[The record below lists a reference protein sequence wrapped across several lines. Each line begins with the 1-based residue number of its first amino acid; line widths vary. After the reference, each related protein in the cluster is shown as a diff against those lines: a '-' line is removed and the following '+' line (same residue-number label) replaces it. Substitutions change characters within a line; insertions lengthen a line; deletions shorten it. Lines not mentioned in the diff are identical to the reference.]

1 MAIAGIGRT
10 GALGASEVDPAG
22 SASAGTERFELPAE
36 QDVRSERSAPLVR
49 SDADVAELDAY
60 LESQVERAV
69 AHLQSTL
76 TGEQLALL
84 KEALSDQ
91 IKSDPVLLELAQRA
105 TGQLT
110 RPSNGGG

>member
-10 GALGASEVDPAG
+10 GAPGASEVDAAAG
-22 SASAGTERFELPAE
+22 SASAGTERFELPADE
-36 QDVRSERSAPLVR
+36 DVRSERSAPLVR

-60 LESQVERAV
+60 LASHVERAV
-69 AHLQSTL
+69 AHLESTL

-91 IKSDPVLLELAQRA
+91 MRSDPVLLELAQRA
-105 TGQLT
+105 TGQLSRT
-110 RPSNGGG
+110 SNGG